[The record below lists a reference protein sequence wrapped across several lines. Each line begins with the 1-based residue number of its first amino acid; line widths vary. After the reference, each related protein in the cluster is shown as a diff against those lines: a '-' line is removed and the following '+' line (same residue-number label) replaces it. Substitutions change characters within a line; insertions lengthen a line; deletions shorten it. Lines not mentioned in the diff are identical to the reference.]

1 MEPYLI
7 QILLPLSDNQ
17 GRPFA
22 KAEYVRVREKL
33 TRPFG
38 GLTAFT
44 RSPAKGFWQEGS
56 CTSHDDIVV
65 FEVMAEV
72 RDPVW
77 WAKYRQELET
87 SFRQDSVVVRAQP
100 IQFL

>member
-1 MEPYLI
+1 MERYLI

-33 TRPFG
+33 TRQFG

-44 RSPAKGFWQEGS
+44 RSPAKGF
-56 CTSHDDIVV
+56 
-65 FEVMAEV
+65 
-72 RDPVW
+72 
-77 WAKYRQELET
+77 
-87 SFRQDSVVVRAQP
+87 
-100 IQFL
+100 